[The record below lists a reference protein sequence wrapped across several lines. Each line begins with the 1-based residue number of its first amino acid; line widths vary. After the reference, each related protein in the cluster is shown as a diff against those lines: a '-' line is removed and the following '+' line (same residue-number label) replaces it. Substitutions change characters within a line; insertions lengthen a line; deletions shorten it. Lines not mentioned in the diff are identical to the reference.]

1 MEEKVLVVE
10 DDFSNAVAAIA
21 ALDEMGVEAFATA
34 SAEEAVE
41 MLSKENFLVVLTD
54 MNMPAVKGGSIDSK
68 AGEIVAKECA
78 KKMIP
83 CFVITAGILH
93 HGGTHNIVDILFA
106 HNLYG
111 GAKEPQ
117 FDWQQQL
124 RGRQKDVE
132 TYKEVWAVIKEIFEP
147 VLAARRRYIKY
158 VLTE

>member
-1 MEEKVLVVE
+1 MKEKVLVAE
-10 DDFSNAVAAIA
+10 DDFSNAIAAIA
-21 ALDEMGVEAFATA
+21 ALDEMGVETLAIA

-54 MNMPAVKGGSIDSK
+54 MNMPVVKGGSIDSR

-111 GAKEPQ
+111 GAKEPR
-117 FDWQQQL
+117 FDWHQQL
-124 RGRQKDVE
+124 RGQKDIR
-132 TYKEVWAVIKEIFEP
+132 TYKEVWAVIKESFEP
-147 VLAARRRYIKY
+147 VLAARRRYIKH